1 MNLFTE
7 ITRRVFGA
15 EINRQV
21 REALAVETDAA
32 FTVGARLAGA
42 ASFERADAD
51 REEILAQVLEAW
63 RVNPLAR
70 RMVELTTQYVLGGGV
85 AVSCKQRATAAFLDQ
100 FWRHRLNQ
108 MEVRL
113 SEWSDE
119 LARSGNLFV
128 LISTDAGGMSY
139 ARALPAAKIAR
150 IETAPN
156 DSQQETAYLPK
167 PTLEV
172 PDPRPWAA
180 YDALH
185 DAPDADGGFSPVM
198 LHYAVNRPVGS
209 CWGESDL
216 APQLRWLARYA
227 NWLED
232 RARLNRF
239 RTAFLYAVKARFAS
253 EAQRA
258 ARQQQ
263 LNASKPAPGSIL
275 VMDESETWEVLHPRL
290 EADDANEDGLALKKM
305 IAAGAGV
312 PLHFLAEPESSTR
325 TTAEAA
331 GGPTFRRFEQRQ
343 QYFLWLVVDMLR
355 VVTARRARV
364 DRRVDARAAIC
375 VQGADISVRDNL
387 AMAQAAASLAG
398 CLTDLRDRRLIDDA
412 ELLRLVYRFAGEA
425 LDVEEMLA
433 RAARQEGC
441 VSNEK
446 GGIHGN
452 QS

>member
-21 REALAVETDAA
+21 REALAVETDAT
-32 FTVGARLAGA
+32 FTVGSRLAGA

-51 REEILAQVLEAW
+51 REEILAQALEAW

-85 AVSCKQRATAAFLDQ
+85 ALSCKQRATAAFLDQ

-108 MEVRL
+108 MDVRL
-113 SEWSDE
+113 NEWSDE

-139 ARALPAAKIAR
+139 ARAVPAAHIAR

-167 PTLEV
+167 PTLETL
-172 PDPRPWAA
+172 DTRPWTA

-185 DAPDADGGFSPVM
+185 DAPTANGGFAPVM

-239 RTAFLYAVKARFAS
+239 RPAFLSAV
-253 EAQRA
+253 
-258 ARQQQ
+258 
-263 LNASKPAPGSIL
+263 
-275 VMDESETWEVLHPRL
+275 
-290 EADDANEDGLALKKM
+290 
-305 IAAGAGV
+305 
-312 PLHFLAEPESSTR
+312 
-325 TTAEAA
+325 
-331 GGPTFRRFEQRQ
+331 
-343 QYFLWLVVDMLR
+343 
-355 VVTARRARV
+355 
-364 DRRVDARAAIC
+364 
-375 VQGADISVRDNL
+375 
-387 AMAQAAASLAG
+387 
-398 CLTDLRDRRLIDDA
+398 
-412 ELLRLVYRFAGEA
+412 
-425 LDVEEMLA
+425 
-433 RAARQEGC
+433 
-441 VSNEK
+441 
-446 GGIHGN
+446 
-452 QS
+452 